1 MTDPAALPAF
11 ATAVRGYDRNQ
22 VEEYLAQLLGTVN
35 EAEER
40 ARCAEAALAGSAAA
54 QPAAPT
60 SVDVGEHIARVLR
73 AAEDSAAQLH
83 NDAERHAQTGRAEAE
98 QLVQRARQHAEHQ
111 ADQVLAAAQDEAAQ
125 LVATAREEADQ
136 MHARTVALALE
147 RDRLVTE
154 ITALIDRVSAV
165 LPAAAT
171 STTAP
176 APERSAELSRGADGG
191 GQVVVKPRG
200 ASRMLTVAP

>member
-1 MTDPAALPAF
+1 MTDPVELPEF
-11 ATAVRGYDRNQ
+11 APAVRGYDRSQ
-22 VEEYLAQLLGTVN
+22 VDDYVAHLLGNVY

-40 ARCAEAALAGSAAA
+40 ARCAEAALAGSATA
-54 QPAAPT
+54 QPATPT

-98 QLVQRARQHAEHQ
+98 QLVQRARQHAERQ
-111 ADQVLAAAQDEAAQ
+111 ADQVVTAAQNEAAQ
-125 LVATAREEADQ
+125 LVQTAREEADQ
-136 MHARTVALALE
+136 MHSRTVALALE
-147 RDRLVTE
+147 RDRLITE
-154 ITALIDRVSAV
+154 ISALIDRVSAA
-165 LPAAAT
+165 LPVAT
-171 STTAP
+171 TTAP
-176 APERSAELSRGADGG
+176 ERPSAPSRGADGG